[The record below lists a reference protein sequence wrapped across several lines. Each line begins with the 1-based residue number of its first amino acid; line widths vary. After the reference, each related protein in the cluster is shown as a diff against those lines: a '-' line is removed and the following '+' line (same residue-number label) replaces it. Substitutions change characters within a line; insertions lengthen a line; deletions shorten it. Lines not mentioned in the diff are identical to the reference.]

1 MIRALLPLLCTAF
14 LAIPAAA
21 QSPGL
26 TIQNAV
32 TGTGVNCRVVTLT
45 VRYIQG
51 PNTPAP
57 ITLSTG
63 NLRVRENQVPIGPS
77 SVTFSPAT
85 GLYTVVYT
93 SQANAGT
100 VSTLVERLVAGTAGL
115 VVAESSPPVNVTIA
129 CGPALEITS
138 GSFNCATGDVQL
150 GVRLNFASTV
160 SSQNPFQVFELS
172 SAVTVTGFTPPSTPT
187 GIYTLTYRSQRTM
200 DFTVEVRLPGEVPV
214 TATRLISVTCAN
226 PVSVTGTYDCQSNQ
240 VTLLVSLSPAPPT
253 VLGNGAFAVSD
264 NGGAFVPAVMPQ
276 APSSPGGPYRLIYT
290 VSPRTA
296 NFPVTVRVSIGNFQY
311 QQAATIGVQCSATLT
326 VNGSFNCTT
335 RVVTLNVTLSPVPA
349 SPLGNTAFTI
359 REGSGA
365 GISPTSAVAGTGGT
379 YTLQYTSSQ
388 QANFAVTVQA
398 GSGNLSYSGS
408 GIIAYPCV
416 SDVTFSAT
424 RNCANGLVTASV
436 TLSPAPAST
445 PTLQLRENGV
455 LVPAQVQTINPGNY
469 TLTYTT
475 QNQQSFTLELAVTA
489 ATGTAAVMRQQ
500 TIAACTAS
508 GSVNGTATCVTPRTA
523 TLIVTVSPAP
533 TVPIGSARVSEN
545 GGAVFTVATVSNQG
559 GGVYQINYTTTQTNT
574 YNASVTLIPT
584 NGELPA
590 IGPFSG
596 QVNQNC
602 QLTLSIQ
609 EAVPDCTQ
617 NRVTVTFVISG
628 AQVTQSAFPSQ
639 FIITENGDPIAEA
652 NLISSGLVAIE
663 AGTATYRFVFR
674 PRTVT
679 APQFTLGVRASF
691 GGQNLDDSRQVASC
705 QSPPPV
711 PSCGNAPATAT
722 VNQQFSFTPSV
733 SGGLAPFLWRYSP
746 QQSDVAPVVNGS
758 TGLTTVTFTQTGSRR
773 ITLEVTDGANRSA
786 TTTCTFN
793 VIAGTAPLSVTCGEL
808 ATRTG
813 TVGQLYQAS
822 PTPSGG
828 VGTERTWS
836 LTGGGEIFSINAA
849 TGLVSGTPT
858 QANTFNV
865 TVTVRD
871 QATPTPNSASQTCG
885 IVVRAAQ
892 PPPPTATC
900 GTITNSSATIGQPY
914 SATPAVNANT
924 GVSPF
929 TWRFSANSNPP
940 AWLSI
945 APATGNISGTPPAN
959 TATGATNV
967 RLEVSDSAS
976 PARTSA
982 PITCTFNVQQ
992 PAPFSITLILQP
1004 ATSPSAN
1011 ATVTVT
1017 PGSGS
1022 PAALRGRLQLTFT
1035 PGPNTNLQASETPN
1049 PSFVSGLS
1057 SDRRLLDFAIPAG
1070 STAAQSFPVQQGT
1083 VAGSAEVRIISL
1095 VNAATNA
1102 PVAIANATVQTF
1114 TVAPSRPVIAANS
1127 VSLETNAPAGC
1138 RVVPGSVYVYVKSAF
1153 STPRQITGGTIT
1165 FTLAPG
1171 RTAEGS
1177 LEIDLA
1183 STPDFVTQFQSWFG
1197 TAQGKQG
1204 GSVFG
1209 FCLPVTLTNGGIAD
1223 IQNVTVR
1230 LRNNANPGESDPVSW
1245 R

>member
-1 MIRALLPLLCTAF
+1 MIRPLFTLLSAAL

-32 TGTGVNCRVVTLT
+32 SGTGANCRVVTLT

-63 NLRVRENQVPIGPS
+63 NLRVRENQVGIGPS
-77 SVTFSPAT
+77 SVTQSSP
-85 GLYTVVYT
+85 GIYTVVYT
-93 SQANAGT
+93 SQASAGT

-115 VVAESSPPVNVTIA
+115 VVAESSPPVNVSIS

-138 GSFNCATGDVQL
+138 GALNCATGDVQL

-160 SSQNPFQVFELS
+160 FSQNPFQVLELS
-172 SAVTVTGFTPPSTPT
+172 SAVAVTGFTPPSTPT
-187 GIYTLTYRSQRTM
+187 GIYTITYRSQRTTN
-200 DFTVEVRLPGEVPV
+200 FTVEVRLPAGEVTL
-214 TATRLISVTCAN
+214 TATHLITVSCAN

-240 VTLLVSLSPAPPT
+240 VTLLVSLNPAPPT
-253 VLGNGAFAVSD
+253 VLGNGAFAVSE

-276 APSSPGGPYRLIYT
+276 APTSPGGPYRLIYT

-296 NFPVTVRVSIGNFQY
+296 NFPVTVRVNIGAFQHTRT
-311 QQAATIGVQCSATLT
+311 ATIAVQCPTTLT

-335 RVVTLNVTLSPVPA
+335 RVVTLNVTLNPVPA

-365 GISPTSAVAGTGGT
+365 GFSPTSAVAGAGGT

-388 QANFAVTVQA
+388 QANFAITVQA
-398 GSGNLSYSGS
+398 ASGNLSYSGS
-408 GIIAYPCV
+408 GNIAYPCV

-424 RNCANGLVTASV
+424 RNCVNGLVTASV

-445 PTLQLRENGV
+445 PTLQLRENGT

-469 TLTYTT
+469 TLSYTT
-475 QNQQSFTLELAVTA
+475 QNQQGFTLQLAVTTAGA
-489 ATGTAAVMRQQ
+489 AAITRQQ
-500 TIAACTAS
+500 SIAACTAA
-508 GSVNGTATCVTPRTA
+508 GSVSGNATCVTPRTA
-523 TLIVTVSPAP
+523 TLLVTVSPAP

-545 GGAVFTVATVSNQG
+545 GGAAFTVTTVSNQG

-574 YNASVTLIPT
+574 YNASVTLVPT
-584 NGELPA
+584 NSELPA

-639 FIITENGDPIAEA
+639 FTITENGDPIAEA

-679 APQFTLGVRASF
+679 APQFTLGVRATF
-691 GGQNLDDSRQVASC
+691 GGQNLEDSRQVASC

-711 PSCGNAPATAT
+711 PSCGTAPATAT
-722 VNQQFSFTPSV
+722 VNQQFSFTPV
-733 SGGLAPFLWRYSP
+733 VTGGIAPYQWRYSP
-746 QQSDVAPVVNGS
+746 QQSDAAPVVNGS
-758 TGLTTVTFTQTGSRR
+758 TGQTTVTFTQTGSRR

-813 TVGQLYQAS
+813 TVGQLYQAA

-836 LTGGGEIFSINAA
+836 LTGGGGIFSINAA

-871 QATPTPNSASQTCG
+871 QATPTPNTASQTCG
-885 IVVRAAQ
+885 ILVRAAQ

-900 GTITNSSATIGQPY
+900 GTITNSTATIGQPY

-929 TWRFSANSNPP
+929 TWRIVSESNPP
-940 AWLSI
+940 AWLAI
-945 APATGNISGTPPAN
+945 APANGRISGTPPAG
-959 TATGATNV
+959 TATGAANV

-992 PAPFSITLILQP
+992 PAPFSLTLNLQP
-1004 ATSPSAN
+1004 APSPSGN

-1035 PGPNTNLQASETPN
+1035 PAPNTNLQASETPN

-1057 SDRRLLDFAIPAG
+1057 SDRRLLDFTIPAG
-1070 STAAQSFPVQQGT
+1070 STAPQSFPVQQGT

-1095 VNAATNA
+1095 VNAATDA

-1114 TVAPSRPVIAANS
+1114 TVAPSRPVIAANG
-1127 VSLETNAPAGC
+1127 VSLETSAPAGC
-1138 RVVPGSVYVYVKSAF
+1138 RVVAGSVYVHVKSAF
-1153 STPRQITGGTIT
+1153 STPRVITGGTVT
-1165 FTLAPG
+1165 FTLVPG
-1171 RTAEGS
+1171 RTADGS

-1183 STPDFVTQFQSWFG
+1183 STPDFVTQFQSWFNSP
-1197 TAQGKQG
+1197 QGKQG

-1209 FCLPVTLTNGGIAD
+1209 FCLPVTLSNGAIAD

-1230 LRNNANPGESDPVSW
+1230 LRNNATPGESDPVSW